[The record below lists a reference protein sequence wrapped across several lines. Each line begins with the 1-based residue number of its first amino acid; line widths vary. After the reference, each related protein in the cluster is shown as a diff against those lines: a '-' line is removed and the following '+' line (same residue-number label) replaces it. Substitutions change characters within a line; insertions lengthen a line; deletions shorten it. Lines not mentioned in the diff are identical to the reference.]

1 MGLARPRKPS
11 ETSKGYIKCGVYHI
25 VGYSV
30 IPRAVWMF
38 SVDPM
43 ALRHPAE
50 TPDLFT
56 FYSGFTAPKLS
67 KYDHGAAR
75 GSVVPTGTPALV

>member
-1 MGLARPRKPS
+1 
-11 ETSKGYIKCGVYHI
+11 
-25 VGYSV
+25 
-30 IPRAVWMF
+30 MF

-75 GSVVPTGTPALV
+75 GSVVPTGTPALVCFVIGLGHCCNYLIKSSHFEREVLV